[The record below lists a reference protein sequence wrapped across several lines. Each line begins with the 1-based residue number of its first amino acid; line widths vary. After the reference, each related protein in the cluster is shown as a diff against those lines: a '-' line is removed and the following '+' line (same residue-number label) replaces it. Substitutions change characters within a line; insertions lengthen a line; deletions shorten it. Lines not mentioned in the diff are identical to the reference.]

1 MVVEQVLLGDHE
13 ELDLALLARYPLLL
27 GGSEFVEGRNHSSK
41 IDYYTS
47 IISGQCGCVGVVWMG
62 VMWLGLG
69 VCLSGYNIIVLG

>member
-47 IISGQCGCVGVVWMG
+47 IISGQWVWLGVVWCG
-62 VMWLGLG
+62 WVWLGG
-69 VCLSGYNIIVLG
+69 VGCVFVWL